1 MKNITSILLC
11 FIGGALMIIG
21 SATGSAAFYFYLA
34 NLASSYISAEFM
46 PLVAT
51 ILTILEYISFYGG
64 YSVIVGAVLILINQ
78 IRLGKIIIM
87 VATGFGMLGL
97 IFYAGMWILGH
108 PAISVSP
115 AVQVILD
122 QSYTLFTFNSG
133 LAFSGTAIA
142 VVGRYGIEKP
152 KKEDKEAFTEK
163 AINNDSI
170 AENLDNKFCPK
181 CGATLP
187 IKANFCNQCGT
198 NFD

>member
-87 VATGFGMLGL
+87 VTT
-97 IFYAGMWILGH
+97 YCYWI
-108 PAISVSP
+108 
-115 AVQVILD
+115 
-122 QSYTLFTFNSG
+122 
-133 LAFSGTAIA
+133 
-142 VVGRYGIEKP
+142 
-152 KKEDKEAFTEK
+152 
-163 AINNDSI
+163 
-170 AENLDNKFCPK
+170 
-181 CGATLP
+181 
-187 IKANFCNQCGT
+187 
-198 NFD
+198 